1 MFSVFRSQHVRIIF
15 SAFLSCFVLKCINH
29 FLSLCSPVYS
39 HSFIDVACRVDE
51 SDGDSG
57 L

>member
-39 HSFIDVACRVDE
+39 HSFVDVACRVDE